1 MNIATVSLAI
11 FILLAPAILARRI
24 YFTKEL
30 SKSFT
35 SKNTLR
41 ELFSS
46 VFLAG
51 LLHSFWIVVVQCCG
65 YKIDFEIVFRLLFDA
80 RSITD
85 YTNITGN
92 IYEVI
97 AYFLSLTL
105 LATIISYLF
114 RNLVRVNAWDRQ
126 YSFLRYDNNWYYLFS
141 GEVWDI
147 PTYSESEITSADI
160 DQRVVDILVNTDDGQ
175 TIYRGNL
182 VDYQLNKD
190 NGVDYIVLSYPR
202 KKKNGEDLKLINSS
216 YFVIPYK
223 EIVNI
228 NLRYLITEEDNVEE
242 DDSE

>member
-51 LLHSFWIVVVQCCG
+51 LIHSLWIIIVQSFG
-65 YKIDFEIVFRLLFDA
+65 HKIDFEIVFKLLFDA
-80 RSITD
+80 RSVND
-85 YTNITGN
+85 YSNITEN
-92 IYEVI
+92 IYKIVS
-97 AYFLSLTL
+97 YFLSLT
-105 LATIISYLF
+105 AIAMIGSYLF
-114 RNLVRVNAWDRQ
+114 RNIVRVNGWDRK

-147 PTYSESEITSADI
+147 PAYSESEITSADI

-190 NGVDYIVLSYPR
+190 NGVDYIVLSYPE
-202 KKKNGEDLKLINSS
+202 KKKKGQSLELINSS
-216 YFVIPYK
+216 YFIIPYNG
-223 EIVNI
+223 IINI
-228 NLRYLITEEDNVEE
+228 NLRYLITEEEQAEQNIE
-242 DDSE
+242 

>member
-11 FILLAPAILARRI
+11 FFLLAPAILARRI

-51 LLHSFWIVVVQCCG
+51 LIHAFWIIVVQSCG
-65 YKIDFEIVFRLLFDA
+65 YIIDFDIVFRLLFDA
-80 RSITD
+80 RSIND
-85 YTNITGN
+85 YSNITEN
-92 IYEVI
+92 IYKI
-97 AYFLSLTL
+97 ISYFLSLT
-105 LATIISYLF
+105 AIAMVSSYFF
-114 RNLVRVNAWDRQ
+114 RNMVRVNGWDRK

-147 PTYSESEITSADI
+147 PSYSESEITSADI
-160 DQRVVDILVNTDDGQ
+160 DQRVIDILVDTDDGQ

-190 NGVDYIVLSYPR
+190 NGVDYIVLSYPE
-202 KKKNGEDLKLINSS
+202 KKREGQELELINSS
-216 YFVIPYK
+216 YFIIPYDG
-223 EIVNI
+223 IINI
-228 NLRYLITEEDNVEE
+228 NLRYLITEEE
-242 DDSE
+242 

>member
-51 LLHSFWIVVVQCCG
+51 LLHSIWVIVVQHCG
-65 YKIDFEIVFRLLFDA
+65 YIIDFDIVFRLLFDA
-80 RSITD
+80 RSIAD
-85 YTNITGN
+85 YSNITRN
-92 IYEVI
+92 IYKI
-97 AYFLSLTL
+97 ISYFLSLTII
-105 LATIISYLF
+105 AIVISYLF
-114 RNLVRVNAWDRQ
+114 RNLVRVNGWDRK

-147 PTYSESEITSADI
+147 PAYSESEITSADI
-160 DQRVVDILVNTDDGQ
+160 DQRVVDILVNTDNGQ

-190 NGVDYIVLSYPR
+190 NGVDYIVLSYPE
-202 KKKNGEDLKLINSS
+202 KKKKGEELKLINSS
-216 YFVIPYK
+216 YFVIPYQ

-228 NLRYLITEEDNVEE
+228 NLRYLITEEEHAKEND
-242 DDSE
+242 